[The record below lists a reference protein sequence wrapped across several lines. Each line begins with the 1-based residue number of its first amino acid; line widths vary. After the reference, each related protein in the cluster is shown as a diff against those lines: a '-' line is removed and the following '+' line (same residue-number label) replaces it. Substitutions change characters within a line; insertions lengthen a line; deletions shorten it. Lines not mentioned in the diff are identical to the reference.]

1 MFERLF
7 QRPFALNPHLNGP
20 LVEERRRFLCHRAD
34 QGIGRNGL
42 RVLAYYLLAC
52 DTIFGWVIARER

>member
-34 QGIGRNGL
+34 QGIGRITAPTFCAM
-42 RVLAYYLLAC
+42 RVPRTFWRKASP
-52 DTIFGWVIARER
+52 